1 MALAKGT
8 EKKRKKKDHSQS
20 KSVVIKINS
29 SRRVFMTTTV
39 VASHCFSALAC
50 GAVGFVLWRHW
61 NTLFCCFTADLAER
75 RIFTMVGAAALA
87 CLVVAEVADRRRIAY
102 YATRCILATTSSVAL
117 ILPFA
122 SDTFE
127 HGALHTYTLYVGLGF
142 ALALFSLKLAWYRG
156 PSTTLL
162 FLGSVASLAAYR
174 LLFLSQYMSVDDK
187 GTDRSCDPDTPFRW
201 VENTLYATLVFL
213 FAFVYGGALP
223 NHHIHRGRDVV
234 DDGVYRGGPDLCT
247 ARSFP

>member
-1 MALAKGT
+1 
-8 EKKRKKKDHSQS
+8 
-20 KSVVIKINS
+20 
-29 SRRVFMTTTV
+29 MTTTV
-39 VASHCFSALAC
+39 VASHCFSVLATA
-50 GAVGFVLWRHW
+50 GVAFVIWHHW
-61 NTLFCCFTADLAER
+61 NTLFCCFTADPAER

-102 YATRCILATTSSVAL
+102 YATRCILAATSSVAL

-142 ALALFSLKLAWYRG
+142 ALALFSIKLAWYRG
-156 PSTTLL
+156 PSTIML

-187 GTDRSCDPDTPFRW
+187 GTDRSCDHDTPFRW

-213 FAFVYGGALP
+213 FAFTFTAVHYRTIIISIGAVTLWTTAFTVVALTCVLQEAFPTCPTNPTDPTSTGGCL
-223 NHHIHRGRDVV
+223 RFDFDSLRDE
-234 DDGVYRGGPDLCT
+234 L
-247 ARSFP
+247 

>member
-1 MALAKGT
+1 
-8 EKKRKKKDHSQS
+8 
-20 KSVVIKINS
+20 
-29 SRRVFMTTTV
+29 MTTTV

-50 GAVGFVLWRHW
+50 GAVGFVLWHHW
-61 NTLFCCFTADLAER
+61 NTLFCCFTADPAER
-75 RIFTMVGAAALA
+75 RIFTMIGAAALA

-213 FAFVYGGALP
+213 FAFTFTAVHYRTIISIGAVTSWTTAFTVVALTCVLQEAFPDSLTLPTSTGGCFRFDFNSL
-223 NHHIHRGRDVV
+223 RDE
-234 DDGVYRGGPDLCT
+234 L
-247 ARSFP
+247 